1 MSFEVEP
8 SLSRSTSRRTI
19 VRTGAKLAYAA
30 PLVAASMRMQSAG
43 ANGVISGGPTCEAG
57 SVLVHGGCFRYGL
70 DCESVCGDKW
80 FLIDPPI
87 AVCAVGSIRGVAC
100 NNNDDCPVGQA
111 CDDIFLTCVTP
122 C

>member
-8 SLSRSTSRRTI
+8 FLSRSRSRRTI

-30 PLVAASMRMQSAG
+30 PLVAASMRLGQAG
-43 ANGVISGGPTCEAG
+43 ATAIVSEPTCELG

-80 FLIDPPI
+80 FLKDPPI
-87 AVCAVGSIRGVAC
+87 AVCAVGSVAGMAC

-111 CDDIFLTCVTP
+111 CEDLFLTCVTP